1 MRCPDYADE
10 VRSIAVN
17 PFANWS
23 VNMSSASA
31 RIDRSLELFHAGC
44 ACSQAV
50 FAAYSDLFGIDEACA
65 MRLSCGLGAGVG
77 RLRNV
82 CGAVSAMAL
91 LAGLKYGSE
100 TPGDAEAKRKTYE
113 VVRQMASAFQAR
125 HGSIV
130 CRELLGTIRPE
141 TSAAP
146 SERTTAY
153 YATRPCAR
161 LVADAASIIEATL
174 LVPDAP

>member
-1 MRCPDYADE
+1 
-10 VRSIAVN
+10 
-17 PFANWS
+17 
-23 VNMSSASA
+23 MSSTSA

-130 CRELLGTIRPE
+130 CRELLGRYAPKPRQSLPNAPPPITPRAHAHVWWPMRRRSSRPHCLC
-141 TSAAP
+141 
-146 SERTTAY
+146 RTLPK
-153 YATRPCAR
+153 RKR
-161 LVADAASIIEATL
+161 SS
-174 LVPDAP
+174 